1 MVSDPV
7 AGFLP
12 ILSSRVQCKSPRRE
26 ERDERCALS
35 LVHHIVL
42 LLYCVH
48 ALDGWMDGPATGN
61 TATSTAGMVPAS
73 RTLESHNISIDLKM
87 QKSTLFIRN

>member
-1 MVSDPV
+1 M
-7 AGFLP
+7 
-12 ILSSRVQCKSPRRE
+12 Q
-26 ERDERCALS
+26 ALARAS
-35 LVHHIVL
+35 YCIVV
-42 LLYCVH
+42 YCVH
-48 ALDGWMDGPATGN
+48 WMDGPATGN